1 MDGDRGVS
9 LPPPNDALK
18 ALEEVLGDRATR
30 DIVRLFLHDFP
41 ESMRKVGSADR
52 ENQIR
57 IVHGMK
63 SSALHMGATE
73 LSETMAAL
81 EERLGTPGETLA
93 AGDLSPAISDFG
105 AVSPALRK
113 YAGI

>member
-1 MDGDRGVS
+1 MGGDRGVS
-9 LPPPNDALK
+9 QLPPNDALK
-18 ALEEVLGDRATR
+18 ALEEVLGDKATR

-41 ESMRKVGSADR
+41 ESMRKVGSAGR
-52 ENQIR
+52 EDQIR

-63 SSALHMGATE
+63 SSALHMGAIE
-73 LSETMAAL
+73 LSETLASL
-81 EERLGTPGETLA
+81 EERLGSPEETLMA
-93 AGDLSPAISDFG
+93 EDLSTAIGDFG